1 MDIKRTPFTI
11 GDGSELVRKP
21 LAEASHVP
29 GFYYASSQAF
39 ELEKQ
44 RIFLHDW
51 LAVARVEEVAQPG
64 DFLSLNV
71 VDEPFIVSRDETGQ
85 LNAFMNRCAHRG
97 VRVTD
102 EARGHAKQFSC
113 PYHGW
118 LYGLDGRLIG
128 APYMDQAVGFDKS
141 KCRLKQLPLRTWAG
155 WIFISLNYDPQPWE
169 AWIEPYEREFG
180 FLQQEDCVMA
190 DKLVVEVDCNWK
202 FPVENL
208 MDNYHSRVLHAKT
221 IGPTMGVE
229 RFKGIR
235 KGSEAFTAY
244 YDAKPMT
251 YDGKSR
257 FGNMP
262 WLAEKSERFACSAH
276 IAPNMHILA
285 RSDNVHPIIMW
296 PLGKDR
302 ARIICYML
310 WPREW
315 HALADFRER
324 VAPYNEFTLAVL
336 NEDASVMTSLHEAAK
351 SPRYEPGRLSRLEL
365 GVYNLI
371 NYNVDRVLGIGDTEL
386 Y

>member
-1 MDIKRTPFTI
+1 
-11 GDGSELVRKP
+11 
-21 LAEASHVP
+21 
-29 GFYYASSQAF
+29 
-39 ELEKQ
+39 
-44 RIFLHDW
+44 
-51 LAVARVEEVAQPG
+51 
-64 DFLSLNV
+64 
-71 VDEPFIVSRDETGQ
+71 
-85 LNAFMNRCAHRG
+85 MNRCAHRG

-102 EARGHAKQFSC
+102 ETQGHAKEFTC

-128 APYMDQAVGFDKS
+128 APYMDQAIGFDKAN
-141 KCRLKQLPLRTWAG
+141 CRLKPLPMHVWAG
-155 WIFISLNYDPQPWE
+155 WIFVSLNYEPE
-169 AWIEPYEREFG
+169 AWDTWIAPYEQEFG
-180 FLQQEDCVMA
+180 FLQQENCVMA
-190 DKLVVEVDCNWK
+190 DKLVVDVDCNWK
-202 FPVENL
+202 FPIENL
-208 MDNYHSRVLHAKT
+208 MDNYHSRVLHSKT

-229 RFKGIR
+229 RFTGVR
-235 KGSEAFTAY
+235 TGSNAFTAY

-257 FGNMP
+257 FGKMP
-262 WLAEKSERFACSAH
+262 WLADKSERFACSAH

-296 PLGKDR
+296 PIGKDR

-315 HALADFRER
+315 HALPDFRER

-336 NEDASVMTSLHEAAK
+336 NEDASVMASLHDAAK
-351 SPRYEPGRLSRLEL
+351 SSRYEPGRLSRLEL

-371 NYNVDRVLGIGDTEL
+371 NYDIDRVQGVGDTKL